1 MSGGY
6 PMTEHRH
13 EPELTVASL
22 RKDLAALR
30 TDGLRPAIEKERVP
44 LLLWLARR
52 VAAQHDPAGL
62 TRLTTGNVYERRQA
76 AVEHIKALIESVPL
90 DLPGRGNEAIATL
103 FALDAQ
109 SIQTTPEYDERHDEA
124 AAKAGYTRSYLD
136 RRIARDWLD
145 QLAERMYE
153 HYSEYALVNQPDRV
167 SPSVSTPPQRPQT
180 DAAEADVAN
189 DQPSDNEGASPGNE
203 PTDHRDTEQTDQPVA
218 PKLDAAPAPSVSR
231 SSRRPFRSRLAVGI
245 LGLATIIGVLIAA
258 IVTSSGGSAI
268 VGGCG
273 ATTAQLFNPTTS
285 ETPEISSA
293 IYMYAPHQEGGQ
305 HGWAD
310 YFLGYPESH
319 NEAFHVGEVRLLAL
333 SYSNTSSSTDR
344 NLIARVALPKGA
356 TLIPGS
362 TCLYLN
368 NNYASGIRYT
378 GTPLLAPTGLKIGS
392 LAANVSV
399 YVTSQMRLP
408 TTQSASLANTYGGI
422 GSEDVIGESDWT
434 QHVSYIRF

>member
-1 MSGGY
+1 
-6 PMTEHRH
+6 MTEHRH

-153 HYSEYALVNQPDRV
+153 HYSEYALVNPIRFRRLFQLRLNAHRR
-167 SPSVSTPPQRPQT
+167 TRPKQM
-180 DAAEADVAN
+180 
-189 DQPSDNEGASPGNE
+189 
-203 PTDHRDTEQTDQPVA
+203 
-218 PKLDAAPAPSVSR
+218 L
-231 SSRRPFRSRLAVGI
+231 
-245 LGLATIIGVLIAA
+245 
-258 IVTSSGGSAI
+258 
-268 VGGCG
+268 
-273 ATTAQLFNPTTS
+273 PTTS
-285 ETPEISSA
+285 PPT
-293 IYMYAPHQEGGQ
+293 MK
-305 HGWAD
+305 
-310 YFLGYPESH
+310 
-319 NEAFHVGEVRLLAL
+319 
-333 SYSNTSSSTDR
+333 
-344 NLIARVALPKGA
+344 ARPPA
-356 TLIPGS
+356 
-362 TCLYLN
+362 
-368 NNYASGIRYT
+368 
-378 GTPLLAPTGLKIGS
+378 
-392 LAANVSV
+392 
-399 YVTSQMRLP
+399 TSQQITETLSRRTSRWP
-408 TTQSASLANTYGGI
+408 PS
-422 GSEDVIGESDWT
+422 WT
-434 QHVSYIRF
+434 QHQRRQSLDRVGVPFAHDWLWASSAWPLSSVY